1 MEFKQ
6 RSSGLP
12 FKEMGSS
19 PAKQATQLPT
29 HGPVG
34 GVTADDIETD
44 KEDAERGLGEQ
55 SLVNIL
61 KNRKLKEKEK
71 EENRKLKEKE
81 KEENK

>member
-19 PAKQATQLPT
+19 PAKKATQLPT

-44 KEDAERGLGEQ
+44 KEDAERGLAERGN
-55 SLVNIL
+55 VVDIL
-61 KNRKLKEKEK
+61 RKRKE
-71 EENRKLKEKE
+71 KEKE